1 MNLYLITARFY
12 GFSERKLFYLAV
24 LWNELTPSPN
34 WVVWLCLCSVCLCS
48 MYKKQLSCCNICVG
62 LFYCAASL
70 RLRITYQNHL
80 VMQCKL
86 HSATKENSEN
96 NRKTQPTSHAAFTRD
111 YMIRLRS
118 ICGSLCM
125 LFISGEEPTQ
135 FITRDVTFVNRK
147 VEEILLVNNR

>member
-24 LWNELTPSPN
+24 LWNELTPSPK

-70 RLRITYQNHL
+70 RIRITYQNHL

-86 HSATKENSEN
+86 NSATKETEKITGRHSQH
-96 NRKTQPTSHAAFTRD
+96 RMLHSLAIIWLD
-111 YMIRLRS
+111 YGQSAGVCVCYSSQVRNQRS
-118 ICGSLCM
+118 S
-125 LFISGEEPTQ
+125 
-135 FITRDVTFVNRK
+135 
-147 VEEILLVNNR
+147 

>member
-1 MNLYLITARFY
+1 MDSVRENYFIWLFSLMNWLPLP
-12 GFSERKLFYLAV
+12 SE
-24 LWNELTPSPN
+24 WSD
-34 WVVWLCLCSVCLCS
+34 SVCVPSVCVPCKRNTWAVVRS
-48 MYKKQLSCCNICVG
+48 AWPYSTAQLG
-62 LFYCAASL
+62 L
-70 RLRITYQNHL
+70 RIRITYQNHL

-147 VEEILLVNNR
+147 VEEILHVNSK